1 MDTIKY
7 GSELRKHQRLPIS
20 LPLEYRRMQDSC
32 PRTGLTLNLSK
43 AGLLF
48 YCRGE
53 MGVGTLLTI
62 TIMFAD
68 EYELT
73 SLEVCAKIAW
83 KDLYFEKDWSEYKY
97 GAEFIYLTED
107 DQEKLD
113 GLLSAYVLEENSIVE
128 SSTDGSSLMP
138 KIGSSTTGMVV
149 GLQELIQG

>member
-1 MDTIKY
+1 MDTTKY

-20 LPLEYRRMQDSC
+20 LPLEYRRMHDSC

-53 MGVGTLLTI
+53 MGVGTPLTV

-68 EYELT
+68 EYELA

-83 KDLYFEKDWSEYKY
+83 KDLYFEKDWIEYKY

-113 GLLSAYVLEENSIVE
+113 ALLSACISEENSVAE
-128 SSTDGSSLMP
+128 SNTDGRPLMP
-138 KIGSSTTGMVV
+138 EIGSFH
-149 GLQELIQG
+149 